1 MDYSIFLSRRLS
13 QPGCSVAGTQLGT
26 QHENLKTELKGLK
39 IKLSPKVEA
48 TIVLVLEQ
56 TKIVEALPSSDAT
69 MMEIDRGTDRCI
81 AGIHDQLD
89 AIERTFDHGSI
100 LPLTDDESARLADA
114 SLVRGS
120 VLPAGTSF
128 LKLVYK
134 QQWAQMSSMLS
145 ALAVKETAAAVTRLG
160 LAVEVGRLR
169 RWVEL
174 YGAKLGL
181 TEVKQADPGVAG
193 VQAWHDAYGE
203 LFAHVHSEYNDRKD
217 ETHAKIRDAL
227 LSPYTNQADE
237 ERRVEQKAKARR
249 EKANTPPAADQ

>member
-1 MDYSIFLSRRLS
+1 MDTSLFLPRRLS
-13 QPGCSVAGTQLGT
+13 HSGATVAGTQLAT
-26 QHENLKTELKGLK
+26 HHEDLKKALKEIK
-39 IKLSPKVEA
+39 IKLSSKVEA
-48 TIVLVLEQ
+48 AVTLVLEH
-56 TKIVEALPSSDAT
+56 TKAIEALPASDAT
-69 MMEIDRGTDRCI
+69 MMEIDRGTDRAI

-89 AIERTFDHGSI
+89 AIERSFDHAYL
-100 LPLTDDESARLADA
+100 LPLTGEESARLADA

-128 LKLVYK
+128 LKLVYT
-134 QQWAQMSSMLS
+134 QQWAQMSAMMN

-160 LAVEVGRLR
+160 LGVEVGRLR

-181 TEVKQADPGVAG
+181 TERKQADPAVAG

-203 LFAHVHSEYNDRKD
+203 LFAHVYSEYNDRKD

-249 EKANTPPAADQ
+249 EKGTTPTPGDQ